1 MTERQLKY
9 GAGMALI
16 LSHVAIILMIIG
28 FRFVNG
34 FNTDE
39 FTTLL
44 ALVTPMFSGYTA
56 SIIAFVVT
64 DRHVSAD
71 TSQPVTGAFIALTL
85 LLPLLLAGLTVVAI
99 AVKAYNLVFTDFED
113 CKRFLIALESIFAVY
128 VGMLIYALFPR
139 QDISEPSSAKNNLK
153 REP

>member
-9 GAGMALI
+9 KVGMALV
-16 LSHVAIILMIIG
+16 LSHVAIILVIIS
-28 FRFVNG
+28 FRFANG

-64 DRHVSAD
+64 DRHVAAD
-71 TSQPVTGAFIALTL
+71 TSQPVTSVFVALTL
-85 LLPLLLAGLTVVAI
+85 LLPLLLAGLTIVAI

-113 CKRFLIALESIFAVY
+113 FKRFLIALESIFAVY

-139 QDISEPSSAKNNLK
+139 QNVSEPSDAKNNPK
-153 REP
+153 PDR